1 MKAWELMIMNERAVE
16 VIRQRI
22 AKRYRYD
29 MERAFMTCDL
39 NRDGFISISDVSIL
53 LINYVI

>member
-22 AKRYRYD
+22 AKRYTYD

-39 NRDGFISISDVSIL
+39 NRDGFISISDVSLL